1 MELLSYDRYY
11 AAIEAETARIAEVA
25 ASADLAA
32 PVPTCPGWT
41 LTKLVTHVGR
51 VVWEHGHGKADVAV
65 RGTAADLLLMLYRRP
80 PPGSRSWVTKVSSP
94 TGLTTAHSD
103 MSDMWDKRECAPINV
118 PSMSR
123 IYRLE

>member
-65 RGTAADLLLMLYRRP
+65 RGTAADLLLMLYRRLP
-80 PPGSRSWVTKVSSP
+80 PAAPGIEILGDE
-94 TGLTTAHSD
+94 GLLSHWLDHS
-103 MSDMWDKRECAPINV
+103 AF
-118 PSMSR
+118 
-123 IYRLE
+123 